1 MSSGVIDLEKMR
13 ARLGKASS
21 FLARSGGALPRK
33 SKKEDVDDE
42 DKRDEIQSRIDD
54 KYAKTRKQHTE
65 LRSLIKQN
73 EYADKDA
80 IRMLGALLGITL
92 NMMPMA
98 EKAVYK
104 YGNERAIYAWNAL
117 VSQAREIINDIR
129 LVQDLTQ
136 QADRVFE
143 IFVGVLRDIARSMV
157 EDVYRLKVNV
167 KETTKR
173 HDAVNKLLDKFA
185 TRQADV
191 MEDHLGKAQERINAL
206 MLEPTSAPNAGKG
219 KRKK

>member
-1 MSSGVIDLEKMR
+1 MADGVIDLEKMR

-21 FLARSGGALPRK
+21 FLARTGSSPKPKKFEPSG
-33 SKKEDVDDE
+33 DDE
-42 DKRDEIQSRIDD
+42 VDAKQQRIDD
-54 KYAKTRKQHTE
+54 MYSKTRKQHTE
-65 LRSLIKQN
+65 LRSLIKQ
-73 EYADKDA
+73 EQYADKDA
-80 IRMLGALLGITL
+80 IRMLNALLGITL

-104 YGNERAIYAWNAL
+104 YGNERSVYAWNAL
-117 VSQAREIINDIR
+117 VSQAREILNDIR

-143 IFVGVLRDIARSMV
+143 IFVKMQRDVARSMV
-157 EDVYRLKVNV
+157 EDIFRLKTNV

-185 TRQADV
+185 KRHADV
-191 MEDHLGKAQERINAL
+191 MEDNLGKAQEQINVL

-219 KRKK
+219 RRKK